1 MPAASA
7 ASAAE
12 SKWERPSSPA
22 HLGRPGCQWARL
34 PAVRQPAAA
43 PHAATQPAARAAAR
57 RAAPPPT
64 RPVLPKRPPDR
75 MPASAHPSEA
85 RSKRESSV
93 FSRTT
98 PTAADVMYDADA
110 AYVV

>member
-1 MPAASA
+1 
-7 ASAAE
+7 
-12 SKWERPSSPA
+12 
-22 HLGRPGCQWARL
+22 
-34 PAVRQPAAA
+34 
-43 PHAATQPAARAAAR
+43 
-57 RAAPPPT
+57 
-64 RPVLPKRPPDR
+64 VLPKRPPDR
-75 MPASAHPSEA
+75 RPASAHPSEA